1 MAISDGDVL
10 YRSMRGLSREKA
22 ERYAP
27 HINDAMLKGEITT
40 LRRAQYFLAQLA
52 HESVDLR
59 YFEEIASGAAYEGR
73 RDLGNTQPGDGRRFK
88 GRGPIQLT
96 GRSNYRG
103 FGIWLGEG
111 EKFTREPSLVATPK
125 YGFLAAL
132 YYWSTRNLNGYCDRG
147 DFRGLT
153 RRINGGYNGLADRYF
168 KLAYV
173 KRLGSKILPAKLDP
187 RAVLG
192 REEREA
198 VEGLEKE
205 RRYAHKNGEWR
216 PAGQARA
223 ENHKAR
229 IRGFMEAI
237 EGAIKRDRKAGV
249 SRSEARSR
257 HHRSARHD
265 LLDAAYRSPHRD

>member
-1 MAISDGDVL
+1 MISDPNVL
-10 YRSMRGLSREKA
+10 YRSMRGLNMEKA
-22 ERYAP
+22 QRYAP
-27 HINDAMLKGEITT
+27 YMNEAMLRGNITT
-40 LRRAQYFLAQLA
+40 LRRAQYWIAQLA

-96 GRSNYRG
+96 GRSNYAS
-103 FGIWLGEG
+103 FGRWLGDG
-111 EKFTREPSLVATPK
+111 NKFINDPALVATPK

-132 YYWSTRNLNGYCDRG
+132 YYWETRNLNGYCDRG

-173 KRLGSKILPAKLDP
+173 KRLGSKVLPAKPDP
-187 RAVLG
+187 RAVLNK
-192 REEREA
+192 EEREA
-198 VEGLEKE
+198 VEGLDKE
-205 RRYAHKNGEWR
+205 RRYARKNGEWR

-223 ENHKAR
+223 GAHRAQ
-229 IRGFMEAI
+229 IREFMKGISDAV
-237 EGAIKRDRKAGV
+237 KRDRKAGM
-249 SRSEARSR
+249 SRSEARLRS
-257 HHRSARHD
+257 HRSARHK
-265 LLDAAYRSPHRD
+265 LLSDAYRD

>member
-1 MAISDGDVL
+1 MAISDPEVL
-10 YRSMRGLSREKA
+10 YRSMRGLDRERA
-22 ERYAP
+22 RLYAP
-27 HINDAMLKGEITT
+27 HINAAMLRGEITT
-40 LRRAQYFLAQLA
+40 LRRAQYFIAQLA

-132 YYWSTRNLNGYCDRG
+132 YYWQTRNLNGYCDRG

-153 RRINGGYNGLADRYF
+153 RRINGGYNGLADRYL

-173 KRLGSKILPAKLDP
+173 KRLGSKILPAKPDP

-223 ENHKAR
+223 EAHKAR
-229 IRGFMEAI
+229 VREYIKALEAAT
-237 EGAIKRDRKAGV
+237 ERDRKAGM
-249 SRSEARSR
+249 SRSDARSR
-257 HHRSARHD
+257 RHRSARHK
-265 LLDAAYRSPHRD
+265 LLSDAYRD